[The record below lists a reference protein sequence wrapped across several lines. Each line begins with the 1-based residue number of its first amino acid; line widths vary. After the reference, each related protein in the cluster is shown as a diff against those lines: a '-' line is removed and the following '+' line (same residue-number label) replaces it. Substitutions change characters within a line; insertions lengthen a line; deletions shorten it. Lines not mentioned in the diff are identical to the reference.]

1 MVLGIFSYHTAYVI
15 FQNNPIIITLRKED
29 YKMYYIDAME
39 SEMALFDFPGLSPAT
54 ESSSEGIGSKLG
66 KILKFIVKKIKEFIQ
81 RIIAIVRMLLGNKGP
96 NAVMDLKKAAMR
108 EVNLRLKA
116 YLPNKEVTDLTK
128 IKGLSSYQGG
138 ESGPYISEAQAD
150 NIRQVVEDSLDTVSK
165 EYTSAIKVMKSNI
178 SALRSIIVKTS
189 TGSIKFAKA
198 MSKATNQNDHKTVLF
213 EYRNVLSS
221 YSDISSKSVSIKN
234 DIVSAIDASK
244 KTTTE
249 QVSSMITSKTNG
261 VASEIVSAVKSI
273 IGKYA
278 TNIKVALRT
287 GDSDLNS
294 GVKAI
299 EGCAEILE
307 VAAKEYDTLS
317 NMLMNAD
324 AMDSV
329 SAEYRNALRDGCKVN
344 LELSRN
350 LYAVTA
356 AIKTSSDGSIFP
368 NS

>member
-1 MVLGIFSYHTAYVI
+1 
-15 FQNNPIIITLRKED
+15 
-29 YKMYYIDAME
+29 MYYIDAME

-96 NAVMDLKKAAMR
+96 NTVMDLKKAAMR

-150 NIRQVVEDSLDTVSK
+150 NIRQVVEDSLDTVAK
-165 EYTSAIKVMKSNI
+165 EYASAIKVMKSNI
-178 SALRSIIVKTS
+178 KSVRSIIVQIS
-189 TGSIKFAKA
+189 NASIKFAKA
-198 MSKATNQNDHKTVLF
+198 AAKADNQHDQKTLVF
-213 EYRNVLSS
+213 EYRNIFSS
-221 YSDISSKSVSIKN
+221 FSEASSKVVSNKD
-234 DIVSAIDASK
+234 DIISAIDASN

-249 QVSSMITSKTNG
+249 QVTSMITSKFNG
-261 VASEIVSAVKSI
+261 VVPEITNAIKSI
-273 IGKYA
+273 ISKYA
-278 TNIKVALRT
+278 TNVKIAIRT
-287 GDSDLNS
+287 GDSDLVDS
-294 GVKAI
+294 IKSVEA
-299 EGCAEILE
+299 CAEILE
-307 VAAKEYDTLS
+307 LGAKEYDKMS
-317 NMLMNAD
+317 DMLKNAD
-324 AMDSV
+324 AMDTLT
-329 SAEYRNALRDGCKVN
+329 ADFRNAMRDGCKVN